1 MSSTSPILAQPTP
14 HFSINADKNQYRRP
28 ENLTLLIENCR
39 SIKRLTQIH
48 AFLIR
53 RGLETETI
61 LNFKLL
67 KSYSS
72 LGHVQN
78 SLSIFNATGNPNVYS
93 YTAII
98 HGHATY
104 GLHER
109 ALRFYS
115 QMFTEKV
122 EPNAF
127 TLSAVLKASALE
139 TGKSLHC
146 HAYKLGVE
154 SNNYVRTGLVDVY
167 ARGGDVASARKVFE
181 TMPEKNMISSTAM
194 ITGYAKN
201 GDIDEA
207 RKLFDSM
214 DERDVVSWT
223 VIIGGYAQ
231 HGSPNEALTLFRKM
245 MRSGLR
251 PNEATML
258 AVLTACGQ
266 VGALESGRWAHSYL
280 AHSKTCTIDAR
291 VGSALID
298 MYGKCG
304 SLEDALSV
312 FDGIRDK
319 DVVVYNAM
327 IGAYAIHGLSG
338 DALNLFREM
347 RESGLPPTDI
357 TFIGVL
363 SSCAHA
369 GAVSDA
375 WTIFDSMEKEYGM
388 KPKVEHYGCMVNLL
402 GRAGRLDEAYRLA
415 TSIAELGDP
424 VLWGTLLDACR
435 LHKNVGLGE
444 KIFEH
449 LVECGQAESGAHV
462 LLSNIYAGSGDWCG
476 VSRMRARMKECGVR
490 KEPGCSSIEVD
501 NEVHEFLAGDVKHP
515 RAKEIYGMLGKMSGW
530 VKERGYTAQTEGVLH
545 DIGEWEKERSL
556 EVHSEKLALAFGLIS
571 TGPGTTVKI
580 VKNLRVCVDCHE
592 VIKRVSG
599 ITGRKIVMRDRTRFH
614 HFVGGVC
621 SCGDYW

>member
-1 MSSTSPILAQPTP
+1 MSSISPIVTQPTT
-14 HFSINADKNQYRRP
+14 HFSINANKNQYQQP
-28 ENLTLLIENCR
+28 ENLTLLIEKSK
-39 SIKRLTQIH
+39 SIKHLTQIH

-53 RGLETETI
+53 RGLETQTI

-78 SLSIFNATGNPNVYS
+78 SLSIFNTTENPNVYS

-98 HGHATY
+98 HGHATN
-104 GLHER
+104 GLHEQ
-109 ALRFYS
+109 ALHFYT

-127 TLSAVLKASALE
+127 TLSSVLKVSTLK

-154 SNNYVRTGLVDVY
+154 SNNYVRTSLIDVY
-167 ARGGDVASARKVFE
+167 ARGGDVVSARKVFDK
-181 TMPEKNMISSTAM
+181 MPEKNIISSTAM
-194 ITGYAKN
+194 ITGYTKN

-207 RKLFDSM
+207 RKLFNAM
-214 DERDVVSWT
+214 DGKDVVSWT

-231 HGSPNEALTLFRKM
+231 HKSPNEALILFRKM

-251 PNEATML
+251 PNDATML
-258 AVLTACGQ
+258 AVLSACGQ

-280 AHSKTCTIDAR
+280 THNKTFTIDAR

-298 MYGKCG
+298 MYAKCG
-304 SLEDALSV
+304 SLEDSRSV

-319 DVVVYNAM
+319 DVIVYNAM
-327 IGAYAIHGLSG
+327 IGAYAIHGHTK
-338 DALNLFREM
+338 DALDLFRKI
-347 RESGLPPTDI
+347 RENGLPPTDV

-363 SSCAHA
+363 SSCAHV

-375 WTIFDSMEKEYGM
+375 RAIFDSMEKEYGM

-402 GRAGRLDEAYRLA
+402 GRAGRLDEAYGLA
-415 TSIAELGDP
+415 MSVAEQADP
-424 VLWGTLLDACR
+424 VIWGTLLDACR

-444 KIFEH
+444 KIFEQ
-449 LVECGQAESGAHV
+449 VVACGEAGSGAHV
-462 LLSNIYAGSGDWCG
+462 LLSNIYAGSGDWNG

-501 NEVHEFLAGDVKHP
+501 GEVHEFVAGDVKHP
-515 RAKEIYGMLGKMSGW
+515 RAEEIYGMLGKMSGW
-530 VKERGYTAQTEGVLH
+530 VKERGYAAQT
-545 DIGEWEKERSL
+545 K
-556 EVHSEKLALAFGLIS
+556 
-571 TGPGTTVKI
+571 
-580 VKNLRVCVDCHE
+580 
-592 VIKRVSG
+592 
-599 ITGRKIVMRDRTRFH
+599 
-614 HFVGGVC
+614 GVC
-621 SCGDYW
+621 SCGEVSCTLVSTTYVST